1 MAALRTCLCERS
13 IVMYKNSQSRP
24 SHGRPSNGRNQGRPQ
39 NRRSSQRQKT
49 VDVSRLINTAPV
61 TETVEV
67 YQSKHVFNDFAISA
81 QLKQNIADRN
91 YTAPSPIQ
99 DQAIPH
105 ILEGKDVV
113 GIANTGTG
121 KTAAFLIPL
130 LNKVQQ
136 NPNTNILIVA
146 PTRELAVQ
154 IFDDCKLFSKG
165 MNIGYTIC
173 IGGVSMYHQIQ
184 GLRKR
189 PHVIIGTPGRL
200 IDLSKQGHVRF
211 NSFNTIV
218 LDEVDRMLDMGFIQ
232 DVRYMIDQL
241 PKERQSLFFSA
252 TLSPEIE
259 SVMKVFLKDPVTI
272 SVKTRE
278 TATSI
283 HQDVIK
289 LAGRNKIDVL
299 HDLLIEK
306 GFEKV
311 LVFGRTKWGI
321 EKLAKELRFRGFKV
335 ESLHGN
341 KTQNQRQ
348 NSLDA
353 FKADRAQ
360 VLLATDIASR
370 GLDIPDVTHVIN
382 FDLPSTY
389 EDYVHRIG
397 RTGRADKKGIALSF
411 ID

>member
-1 MAALRTCLCERS
+1 MRDS
-13 IVMYKNSQSRP
+13 ILMYKN
-24 SHGRPSNGRNQGRPQ
+24 NQGRPQ
-39 NRRSSQRQKT
+39 GQFQRRTPQRQKT

-61 TETVEV
+61 VQEVEQ
-67 YQSKHVFNDFAISA
+67 YQSKHVFNDFDLIP

-91 YTAPSPIQ
+91 YTAPTPIQ
-99 DQAIPH
+99 DQAITH
-105 ILEGKDVV
+105 VIEGKDVV

-130 LNKVQQ
+130 INKVMKQQ
-136 NPNTNILIVA
+136 NTYVLIVA

-154 IFDDCKLFSKG
+154 IFDDCKEFSKG

-189 PHVIIGTPGRL
+189 PHIIIGTPGRL

-211 NSFNTIV
+211 NTFNTIV
-218 LDEVDRMLDMGFIQ
+218 LDEVDRMLDMGFIN
-232 DVRYMIDQL
+232 DVKYMIAQL
-241 PKERQSLFFSA
+241 PQERQSLFFSA
-252 TLSPEIE
+252 TLSPEIQ
-259 SVMKVFLKDPVTI
+259 SVMQVFLKNPVTI
-272 SVKTRE
+272 SVKTHE
-278 TATSI
+278 TAQSV
-283 HQDVIK
+283 HQDIIK

-299 HDLLIEK
+299 HDLLIQE

-348 NSLDA
+348 NALDS
-353 FKADRAQ
+353 FKGDHAQ

-411 ID
+411 VD